1 MSSHRRTLRFQRGAV
16 TGAPTE
22 TFDRL
27 HLGVDR
33 QDVPPA
39 IQHGQGVD
47 PGAAPEVDRHP
58 GHGEPREDSEELVPR
73 RASLVGLVVVG
84 PGRFGHARHSSR
96 SSSVWSRQE
105 AVCHDARVGEEHLLA
120 RAVLDEAFTVFDDNV
135 RDLTLEEFL
144 DAQAGYRSILGLI
157 KHTAGWTQVYHSY
170 AFEHPARSWEQVDWP
185 RGLRD
190 TIDPSD
196 DFAREVLAWLRAS
209 FDAWRDAVAEPTDLA
224 SVRPLHWGDEAPLRE
239 IVAMVAGHIT
249 YHA

>member
-1 MSSHRRTLRFQRGAV
+1 
-16 TGAPTE
+16 
-22 TFDRL
+22 
-27 HLGVDR
+27 
-33 QDVPPA
+33 
-39 IQHGQGVD
+39 
-47 PGAAPEVDRHP
+47 
-58 GHGEPREDSEELVPR
+58 
-73 RASLVGLVVVG
+73 
-84 PGRFGHARHSSR
+84 
-96 SSSVWSRQE
+96 
-105 AVCHDARVGEEHLLA
+105 VCHDARVGEEHLLA

-196 DFAREVLAWLRAS
+196 DYAREVLAWLRA
-209 FDAWRDAVAEPTDLA
+209 
-224 SVRPLHWGDEAPLRE
+224 LHWGDQAPLRE

-249 YHA
+249 YHAGEINEILAIRRGEAFEIGEEVEENHIATEGHRVRPIWMDRDR